1 MEHLRNA
8 LSDAQKLGLI
18 PAGPSEV
25 ADRLKTV
32 DPKDI
37 RKLAKMVFGWQ
48 TKCVEA
54 MAKPY
59 EAKLADVAGPGA
71 ALKAA
76 RQRGVIPT
84 DNEAD
89 QEQKKY
95 KRLSTMQNVM
105 GSGGDGEF
113 DINKYKL
120 VMAELAE
127 KTEWV
132 DTYTKEWRDRMIADH
147 EDQLASLEAVLDRA
161 RRIGLVA
168 DVETKQQVDEA
179 VATIKKQIASDR
191 VAIAADRPMVY
202 DYCRKWKRKVREWY
216 MREVTRLIEEQ
227 EQGLW
232 NTSSK
237 WGLVDQMNKIV
248 SAIMKK
254 SFNKERSE
262 LNDAVTWE
270 ELLGLEKKTRTGWN
284 NPNRTF
290 EYWAQARRRLRP
302 IGRKGCLPTPASGA
316 MSLLA
321 CAAHT
326 ALCVRRTMRGFA
338 NTALQP
344 EWKPLASS
352 DEPGP
357 KPPRVLERISVRA
370 NCPACMKMCA
380 EKGKEAALLSDG
392 SKRALAVRCTPSH
405 ACVPVRT
412 RACPLSL
419 SLRACAL
426 QHRTASPSQART
438 PAQQRARLC
447 DSLCVGRRRGLCELA
462 ILCQASP
469 PSAAHTR
476 RLHSMRSTITWA
488 TCPKTKSAMRRT
500 CARAAACG
508 VCRVHSVCGAVGARG
523 DGV

>member
-1 MEHLRNA
+1 
-8 LSDAQKLGLI
+8 
-18 PAGPSEV
+18 
-25 ADRLKTV
+25 
-32 DPKDI
+32 
-37 RKLAKMVFGWQ
+37 
-48 TKCVEA
+48 
-54 MAKPY
+54 
-59 EAKLADVAGPGA
+59 
-71 ALKAA
+71 
-76 RQRGVIPT
+76 
-84 DNEAD
+84 
-89 QEQKKY
+89 
-95 KRLSTMQNVM
+95 
-105 GSGGDGEF
+105 
-113 DINKYKL
+113 
-120 VMAELAE
+120 
-127 KTEWV
+127 
-132 DTYTKEWRDRMIADH
+132 
-147 EDQLASLEAVLDRA
+147 
-161 RRIGLVA
+161 
-168 DVETKQQVDEA
+168 
-179 VATIKKQIASDR
+179 
-191 VAIAADRPMVY
+191 
-202 DYCRKWKRKVREWY
+202 
-216 MREVTRLIEEQ
+216 
-227 EQGLW
+227 
-232 NTSSK
+232 
-237 WGLVDQMNKIV
+237 
-248 SAIMKK
+248 
-254 SFNKERSE
+254 
-262 LNDAVTWE
+262 
-270 ELLGLEKKTRTGWN
+270 
-284 NPNRTF
+284 
-290 EYWAQARRRLRP
+290 
-302 IGRKGCLPTPASGA
+302 
-316 MSLLA
+316 
-321 CAAHT
+321 
-326 ALCVRRTMRGFA
+326 MRGFA

-476 RLHSMRSTITWA
+476 RSHSMRSTITWA